1 MEVINVMSIDKTLAG
16 RRVRLN
22 YSNDPYTK
30 LKTGSLG
37 TVRYET
43 YDELWLEEKLAVDW
57 DDGSKLQ
64 LIGGADHWE
73 ILKEDSDE
81 K

>member
-1 MEVINVMSIDKTLAG
+1 MSLDKTLAG
-16 RRVRLN
+16 RRVRLVN
-22 YSNDPYTK
+22 TNDPFTK

-37 TVRYET
+37 TVKYES

-64 LIGGADHWE
+64 LIRGSDHWE
-73 ILKEDSDE
+73 ILPMEEVK
-81 K
+81 

>member
-1 MEVINVMSIDKTLAG
+1 MSLDKTLEG
-16 RRVRLN
+16 RRVRLIN
-22 YSNDPYTK
+22 TNDQYTK

-37 TVRYET
+37 TVKYES

-64 LIGGADHWE
+64 LIAGADHWE
-73 ILKEDSDE
+73 ILPMEEVK
-81 K
+81 

>member
-1 MEVINVMSIDKTLAG
+1 MSLDKTLAG
-16 RRVRLN
+16 RRVRLIN
-22 YSNDPYTK
+22 TNDQYTK

-37 TVRYET
+37 TVKYES

-64 LIGGADHWE
+64 LIAGADHWE
-73 ILKEDSDE
+73 ILKEDRDA

>member
-1 MEVINVMSIDKTLAG
+1 MSLDKKFAG

-22 YSNDPYTK
+22 HTSDQNTK

-37 TVRYET
+37 TVKYEI
-43 YDELWLEEKLAVDW
+43 YDDLWGDDKLAVDW
-57 DDGSKLQ
+57 DDGSKLM
-64 LIGGADHWE
+64 LISGADHWE
-73 ILKEDSDE
+73 ILKEDSDA